1 VKAARATMTAA
12 PARSQ
17 GTDFAITQQLVEWP
31 RCSPEKPMYLSPSI
45 PVLLFCLALCGC
57 GTLRTAGKL
66 EDGAGAEAARL
77 WDRWIE
83 SGGDIAAATTWERK
97 VAPGVTVAE
106 VEEALTSV
114 AAEDNVKEVGMLP
127 LSRELEART
136 GKPQRFLKV
145 YSYCSPE
152 IAREMVDFSP
162 HMAAYLPCRIT
173 LLEKEDGLWLYT
185 LNMDMLIH
193 MGRKLPPELRASAL
207 EMRATIVKM
216 LDRGARG
223 EF

>member
-1 VKAARATMTAA
+1 
-12 PARSQ
+12 
-17 GTDFAITQQLVEWP
+17 
-31 RCSPEKPMYLSPSI
+31 
-45 PVLLFCLALCGC
+45 
-57 GTLRTAGKL
+57 
-66 EDGAGAEAARL
+66 L

-83 SGGDIAAATTWERK
+83 AGGDIAAATTWERK
-97 VAPGVTVAE
+97 VAPGVSVAE
-106 VEEALTSV
+106 VEEALASV
-114 AAEDNVKEVGMLP
+114 AAEDNVKAVGVLP
-127 LSRELEART
+127 LSQELEART
-136 GKPQRFLKV
+136 GQPQRFLKV

-152 IAREMVDFSP
+152 VARQMVDFSP

-193 MGRKLPPELRASAL
+193 MGRKLPPGLRDSAL
-207 EMRATIVKM
+207 RMRNTISRM